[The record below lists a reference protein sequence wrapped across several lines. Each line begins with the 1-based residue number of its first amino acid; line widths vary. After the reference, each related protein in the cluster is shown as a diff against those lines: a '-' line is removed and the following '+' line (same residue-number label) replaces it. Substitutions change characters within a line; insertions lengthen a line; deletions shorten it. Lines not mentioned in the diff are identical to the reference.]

1 MAIPDVGTSTID
13 KAFVEAFKSNV
24 VMLAQQKPSKLRPAV
39 SEMTVKGEIANI
51 ERLGAVEAVEKT
63 TRHTP
68 TPVLDA
74 PHSRRK
80 FGMGD
85 YQWADLIDEED
96 QLRILISPKS
106 EYAQAGAW
114 AMNRQYDNLIIA
126 AMGGNATDGDGA
138 SVALPAGQKVAAGG
152 PMDMDAVLGAK
163 QILDENEVDNS
174 DRYMV
179 CSAADMM
186 AMLSSTEVAS
196 SDFNTVKALVRG
208 EFTTWLGFTWI
219 QTELL
224 PANKAYA
231 WHKSGMRLGVGRDVV
246 TRIDPRPDVS
256 YASQVYLAFSA
267 GCTRV
272 EEEKVVE
279 ITTS

>member
-13 KAFVEAFKSNV
+13 NAFVEAFKSNV
-24 VMLAQQKPSKLRPAV
+24 VMLSQQKPSKLRPCV
-39 SEMTVKGEIANI
+39 SEMTVKGELANV

-80 FGMGD
+80 FGMSD
-85 YQWADLIDEED
+85 FQWADLIDQED

-138 SVALPAGQKVAAGG
+138 SVALPAGQKVTAAGA
-152 PMDMDAVLGAK
+152 MDMDAVLAAK
-163 QILDENEVDNS
+163 QVLDENEVDSS
-174 DRYMV
+174 DRFMV

-186 AMLSSTEVAS
+186 AMLGTTEVAS
-196 SDFNTVKALVRG
+196 SDFNTVKSLVRG
-208 EFTTWLGFTWI
+208 EFSTWLGFTWI

-224 PANKAYA
+224 PDNKAYA

-246 TRIDPRPDVS
+246 TRIDARLDVS
-256 YASQVYLAFSA
+256 YATQVYLAFTA
-267 GCTRV
+267 GATRV
-272 EEEKVVE
+272 EDEKVVE